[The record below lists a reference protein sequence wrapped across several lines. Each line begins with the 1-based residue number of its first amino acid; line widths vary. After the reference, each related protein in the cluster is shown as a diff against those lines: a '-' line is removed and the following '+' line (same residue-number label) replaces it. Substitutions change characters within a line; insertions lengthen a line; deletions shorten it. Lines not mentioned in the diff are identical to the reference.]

1 MVANKKKS
9 KDSLIFFTAVALI
22 VGTIIGAGVF
32 GIPYAI
38 AQSGFSIGLVHLVVL
53 GFFVTLMTLYMG
65 EVVLRTKEESQ
76 FIGLADKY
84 LGNEGKW
91 LMFISMVVGIFGALT
106 AYLVGIGSSVAHLI
120 GMYPPIVYTLIFFA
134 FAAPIIYYGLKSI
147 SIIGLV
153 LSTLLILILFVIIL
167 GLFPEVQMSN
177 LEHIDFSKAMVPY
190 GVILFA
196 CLGYSVIPEVEMLLK
211 KQRDK
216 MFFAIILATFICIG
230 LYTLFSFTV
239 VGVYGFNVAEIATQS
254 LSGIKN
260 VFGTIVAILAMAT
273 GFLALGLVM
282 KHVFSLDLKI
292 DKRISWIIVCFFPL
306 LIVFFISPGF
316 VEALGF
322 TGTYAGG
329 LTGIL
334 SCFLVY
340 NARKKGKRKPEYVV
354 PGGTFLIVLSG
365 LVFIGGIVY
374 QTVHLLGFI

>member
-1 MVANKKKS
+1 MVINKKKS
-9 KDSLIFFTAVALI
+9 KDGLIFFTAVALI

-38 AQSGFSIGLVHLVVL
+38 AQSGFSIGLIHLIVL
-53 GFFVTLMTLYMG
+53 GIFVTLMTLYMG

-76 FIGLADKY
+76 FIGLADRY
-84 LGNEGKW
+84 LGRGGKW
-91 LMFISMVVGIFGALT
+91 LMFISMVIGIFGALT
-106 AYLVGIGSSVAHLI
+106 AYLVGIGSSVAHLVGI
-120 GMYPPIVYTLIFFA
+120 HPPLIYTLIFFA
-134 FAAPIIYYGLKSI
+134 FAAPIIYYGLESI
-147 SIIGLV
+147 SIIGLI

-167 GLFPEVQMSN
+167 GLLPEVQMSN
-177 LEHIDFSKAMVPY
+177 LDYVDFSKAMVPY

-211 KQRDK
+211 KQKNK
-216 MFFAIILATFICIG
+216 MFLAIIFATFICIG
-230 LYTLFSFTV
+230 LYALFSFTV
-239 VGVYGFNVAEIATQS
+239 VGVYGSSVAEIATQS

-292 DKRISWIIVCFFPL
+292 DKRISWIIVCFLPL
-306 LIVFFISPGF
+306 FVVFFVDPGF
-316 VEALGF
+316 VDALAF

-354 PGGTFLIVLSG
+354 PGGTFLIVLSA
-365 LVFIGGIVY
+365 LVFIGGIFY
-374 QTVHLLGFI
+374 QTFHLLGFI